1 MRRILL
7 SHLMFAAGAFT
18 TLAIINSE
26 SVRKCPPIQT
36 LKYRLNEV
44 KNKAKNSK
52 FMACKD
58 DLLKKFNDVQET
70 LNNINLN
77 DIGVDVLSAFKDL
90 LKDDIRANIAN
101 YKIKNDKMFIGFRKA
116 GNEQENL
123 SVDVDDVFVGWE
135 NVSSKDYRKTKV
147 KFDFN
152 NNLYFNR

>member
-90 LKDDIRANIAN
+90 LKDIEYLIVDLEKYVSQKLDIEV
-101 YKIKNDKMFIGFRKA
+101 
-116 GNEQENL
+116 NEET
-123 SVDVDDVFVGWE
+123 SM
-135 NVSSKDYRKTKV
+135 
-147 KFDFN
+147 
-152 NNLYFNR
+152 